1 MLEGLKN
8 IIYKNFPATLD
19 WHKNLYKKYST
30 DELINV
36 LKSLG
41 IRKGSRLFIHSSWD
55 QFYNYQGNQIE
66 MIEALIDE
74 IGPKGTLAMPAIP
87 INLGPNKIFDVRKT
101 PSSAGY
107 LTEIFRRYPSVKR
120 SINLMHSVC
129 AIGPH
134 ADHLIKDHH
143 NSITAWDKDSPYYR
157 LKEIDALIIGL
168 GVGKNLSMATAL
180 HCADSLLK
188 DELPYFSEV
197 FKSEIIYQYR
207 DYNNNI
213 NTHKMYVRINSAT
226 KPKKI
231 INYMDENIFVET
243 KLSNLEIYRIPA
255 RYLIDKTLELARQ
268 GVTIYTKP
276 EPKKELF
283 IPFDK

>member
-134 ADHLIKDHH
+134 ADHLIKDH
-143 NSITAWDKDSPYYR
+143 
-157 LKEIDALIIGL
+157 
-168 GVGKNLSMATAL
+168 
-180 HCADSLLK
+180 
-188 DELPYFSEV
+188 
-197 FKSEIIYQYR
+197 Q
-207 DYNNNI
+207 
-213 NTHKMYVRINSAT
+213 
-226 KPKKI
+226 
-231 INYMDENIFVET
+231 
-243 KLSNLEIYRIPA
+243 
-255 RYLIDKTLELARQ
+255 
-268 GVTIYTKP
+268 
-276 EPKKELF
+276 
-283 IPFDK
+283 